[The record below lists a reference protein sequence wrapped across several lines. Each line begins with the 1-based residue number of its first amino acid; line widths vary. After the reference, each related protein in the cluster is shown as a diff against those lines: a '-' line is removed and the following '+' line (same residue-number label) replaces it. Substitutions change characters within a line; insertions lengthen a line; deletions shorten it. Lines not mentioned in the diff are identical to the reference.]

1 MADSTLSGS
10 GGIGT
15 RIREMGT
22 RRIAFYAVVVL
33 FIGLFGAMA
42 APVLTYLVTGW
53 LPATDLGAHRTHE
66 LVIAATLFG
75 ILLGMVA
82 QLRRPENAIGGIYQ
96 TVLIVLSVFVSGAL
110 GSYVRPEVLIFL
122 VWAAIAAALHPAGR
136 DVLRIRSTGQVNRI
150 LLGLVIVAA
159 IPLLL
164 FAANQIALQA
174 GSADHGGAT
183 HEGDAYAEH
192 GHEGDAHNGMS
203 HEEIHQEHIDEGHF
217 ASVAGLI
224 FAIVLLGVL
233 ASLSPPA
240 WWLPAWTAG
249 GMAIVFGL
257 ASALYPDVA
266 SSAGVFPGALAAG
279 WGVVFVAL
287 AELTQDEKVPSALGR
302 LFRDRATAVSAE

>member
-1 MADSTLSGS
+1 
-10 GGIGT
+10 
-15 RIREMGT
+15 MGT

-53 LPATDLGAHRTHE
+53 FPATDLGGHRIHE

-75 ILLGMVA
+75 MLLGMVA

-122 VWAAIAAALHPAGR
+122 VWAAIAAALHPTGR
-136 DVLRIRSTGQVNRI
+136 DILRIRSTGRVNRI

-159 IPLLL
+159 IPLLF
-164 FAANQIALQA
+164 FAANQVALQA
-174 GSADHGGAT
+174 GTADHGGQA
-183 HEGDAYAEH
+183 
-192 GHEGDAHNGMS
+192 HEGDAHEGHDHEGPTDDGTD

-224 FAIVLLGVL
+224 FAIIALGVL
-233 ASLSPPA
+233 ASLSPPG

-249 GMAIVFGL
+249 GMAVVFGL

-266 SSAGVFPGALAAG
+266 SSAGVLPGALAVG

-287 AELTQDEKVPSALGR
+287 AELTQDEELPSALGR
-302 LFRDRATAVSAE
+302 LFRDRATVVSAE